1 MDSCIGG
8 YTRVQNYFFFKITFM
23 RNRRSWA
30 QYHSVEFSYW
40 RNNDQ
45 KDIQNYNKLWSARE
59 HGHTGHI
66 FVTSKSTG
74 NMF

>member
-1 MDSCIGG
+1 MYRGVHSS
-8 YTRVQNYFFFKITFM
+8 TKVFKIIFLM
-23 RNRRSWA
+23 QNGRFRA
-30 QYHSVEFSYW
+30 QYHSVEFSYG

>member
-1 MDSCIGG
+1 M
-8 YTRVQNYFFFKITFM
+8 QNGRF
-23 RNRRSWA
+23 RA
-30 QYHSVEFSYW
+30 HYHSVEFSYG